1 MAGYEILFKES
12 VYKDLKHIPKTD
24 LKRILARI
32 EQLGL
37 DPRQPGSQKLT
48 GAELYRVRQGN
59 YRIVYTIEDDKLIVC
74 VVKVGHRKEVYRQE

>member
-12 VYKDLKHIPKTD
+12 VYKDLRHIPKTD

-37 DPRQPGSQKLT
+37 DPRPPGNHKLT
-48 GAELYRVRQGN
+48 GAELYRVRQGT

-74 VVKVGHRKEVYRQE
+74 VVKVGHRREVYRQ